1 MINGSKIDLIL
12 MGTESKV
19 CQSLTTCG
27 SKTEMSH
34 MTSGSK
40 VVYSNTF
47 AQHFIGSKKK
57 LFWKTLVDQNDQK
70 RHFLLHQDKLI
81 SGSI

>member
-1 MINGSKIDLIL
+1 MDQVDLSST
-12 MGTESKV
+12 GSKV
-19 CQSLTTCG
+19 CQSQTTCG
-27 SKTEMSH
+27 SKIYPSI

-40 VVYSNTF
+40 IVYSNTF
-47 AQHFIGSKKK
+47 DRHSLYFGSKQK
-57 LFWKTLVDQNDQK
+57 LFLKTLVDQNDQK